1 MSDVPSTGGQ
11 PAGLRLTR
19 RGRLLIQTLPVF
31 LVCAVGVQALAHRGD
46 SGTPTP
52 RAAAAT
58 GTPGTPATPAAS
70 GTPGAATS
78 ATATPSVQP
87 DAGAASPRPAASRST
102 APAARPS
109 ISGTGSLAVVPGQSA
124 VHGTGPLRRFMVE
137 VEAGLSEDPTAFAA
151 AVERVLFDERGW
163 GGGGRLSFQRV
174 SSGPV
179 AFRVTLASPRTTDRL
194 CAPLGTGGIYS
205 CYHAGRSVLNA
216 MRWRDG
222 ARAYPHDL
230 ASYRTYMV
238 NHEVGHAL
246 GHGHRYSCGS
256 GGLAPVMMQQ
266 TKSLYGCR
274 QNVWPLAYEH

>member
-1 MSDVPSTGGQ
+1 VRQ
-11 PAGLRLTR
+11 VRLTR
-19 RGRLLIQTLPVF
+19 RGRLLLQTLPAF
-31 LVCAVGVQALAHRGD
+31 LVCAAGVQALAHRAD
-46 SGTPTP
+46 SGDGARTP
-52 RAAAAT
+52 RAVAAT
-58 GTPGTPATPAAS
+58 STPGTPAAGTA
-70 GTPGAATS
+70 TPGAAAPS
-78 ATATPSVQP
+78 GTPSGRP
-87 DAGAASPRPAASRST
+87 AAASPRPASSPSA
-102 APAARPS
+102 APDARPG
-109 ISGTGSLAVVPGQSA
+109 ITGTGRLAVVPGQSA

-137 VEAGLSEDPTAFAA
+137 VEAGVGEDPRAFAA
-151 AVERVLFDERGW
+151 AVERVLFDQRGW

-179 AFRVTLASPRTTDRL
+179 AFRVTLASPRTTNRL
-194 CAPLGTGGIYS
+194 CAPLDTGGIYS

-222 ARAYPHDL
+222 ARAYPRDL

-246 GHGHRYSCGS
+246 GHGHRHACGP

-274 QNVWPLAYEH
+274 QNVWPLADER